1 MTKRPACVR
10 LLLMETT
17 SVDPR
22 RRDVALAGAVA
33 ALFALGVSE
42 LLAGLISGVP
52 SLVVSIGTGVI
63 DLAPPAVKD
72 FAIETFGTADKPALI
87 IGIVVLAALFGALL
101 GLGGIRSLAIPVV
114 GFAAFGALG
123 AVAAVRDPQGEAI
136 PSIVV
141 AVVATTAGLAA
152 FLVLFR
158 SASRSPAP
166 AGGSDLTRRAFLRG
180 VGAFALLAGV
190 SAAAGRY
197 LGERMKMATNRAD
210 VVLPRASSPLP
221 APAPGSSLNVAGIS
235 PVVTP
240 IDSFYK
246 IDTALSVPR
255 VDLENWSMKI
265 TGMVD
270 RPYELTFDDLLDL
283 PMVERYVTLSCV
295 SNRVGGGLV
304 GNAKWLGV
312 PLGDVLDRAGVQPG
326 ADQIVGRSV
335 DGFTVG
341 FPTEAA
347 FDGREALVAVGMN
360 DEPLPFDHGFPARL
374 VVAGLYGYVS
384 ATKWLA
390 EIELTAW
397 DAFDAYWVPRGWA
410 KEAPIK
416 TQSRIDTPQPNARVS
431 AGKRAIAGV
440 AWAPGRGISRVEV
453 QVDGDEWQEAAL
465 SEPLAE
471 ESWRQWSIDWE
482 AESGTR
488 TLRVRATDGNGETQT
503 SDRQSPRPDGATGHH
518 TISVVVE

>member
-1 MTKRPACVR
+1 
-10 LLLMETT
+10 
-17 SVDPR
+17 
-22 RRDVALAGAVA
+22 
-33 ALFALGVSE
+33 
-42 LLAGLISGVP
+42 LISSVP
-52 SLVVSIGTGVI
+52 SLIVSIGTGVI

-87 IGIVVLAALFGALL
+87 IGIVVLSAIFGALL
-101 GLGGIRSLAIPVV
+101 GLGGIRSLVTPSI
-114 GFAAFGALG
+114 GFLAFGALG
-123 AVAAVRDPQGEAI
+123 AIAAVRDPQAETVM
-136 PSIVV
+136 SVLV
-141 AVVATTAGLAA
+141 AAVAAGAGLAA
-152 FLVLFR
+152 LLIMYRR
-158 SASRSPAP
+158 STGSTASAEQP
-166 AGGSDLTRRAFLRG
+166 DLTRRAFLKG
-180 VGAFALLAGV
+180 AGAFTLLAGIT
-190 SAAAGRY
+190 AGAGRV
-197 LGERMKMATNRAD
+197 LVERVKMASNRAE
-210 VVLPRASSPLP
+210 VVLPRAAKPLP
-221 APAPGSSLNVAGIS
+221 APTPGSSLNVAGIS

-240 IDSFYK
+240 NDSFYK

-255 VDLENWSMKI
+255 VDLDTWAMKI
-265 TGMVD
+265 TGLVD
-270 RPYELTFDDLLDL
+270 QPYDLTYDDLLDL

-312 PLGDVLDRAGVQPG
+312 PLTEVLEQAGVQAG
-326 ADQIVGRSV
+326 AEQIVGRSV

-390 EIELTAW
+390 EIELTTW

-416 TQSRIDTPQPNARVS
+416 TQSRIDTPQSNARVA
-431 AGKRAIAGV
+431 AGSRPIAGV

-453 QVDGDEWQEAAL
+453 QVDDRGWQDATL
-465 SEPLAE
+465 SEPLSN
-471 ESWRQWSIDWE
+471 ESWRQWSVDWD
-482 AESGTR
+482 AEPGTH
-488 TLRVRATDGNGETQT
+488 TLKVRATDGTGETQT
-503 SDRQSPRPDGATGHH
+503 SVQHGPRPDGATSYHRV
-518 TISVVVE
+518 SVVVE